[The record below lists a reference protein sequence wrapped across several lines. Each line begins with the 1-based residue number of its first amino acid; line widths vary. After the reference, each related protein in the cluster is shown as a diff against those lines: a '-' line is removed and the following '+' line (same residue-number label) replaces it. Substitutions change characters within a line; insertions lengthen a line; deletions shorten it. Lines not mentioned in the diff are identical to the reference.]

1 TTLGWRANTKDG
13 NPNGVAATFAHG
25 SIIIGHLDHMS
36 SNGRWGTTPLGLTS
50 HSYPR
55 PKVGAVRQPW
65 ALFRNAVG
73 VPNCPGS
80 PNKCPNSEARRR
92 PALRFPRLRGQCE
105 NQDAPDKSCGLLP
118 VCRKVLSFAA

>member
-65 ALFRNAVG
+65 ALFQNAVG
-73 VPNCPGS
+73 VPICT
-80 PNKCPNSEARRR
+80 NKSQWRK
-92 PALRFPRLRGQCE
+92 RFPVLAGWGIF
-105 NQDAPDKSCGLLP
+105 PDLNS
-118 VCRKVLSFAA
+118 